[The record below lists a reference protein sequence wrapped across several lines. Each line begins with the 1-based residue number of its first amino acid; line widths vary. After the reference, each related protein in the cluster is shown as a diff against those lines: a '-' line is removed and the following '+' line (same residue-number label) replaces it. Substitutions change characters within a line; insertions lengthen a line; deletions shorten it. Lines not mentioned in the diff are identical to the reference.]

1 MTSKARI
8 VSGGELKS
16 IQVMAMQKV
25 LDFNLNTEVLCNF
38 TIDYLSLKSTFA
50 LLLMLSNARDI
61 NFYNSLFSVSF
72 SLDTLYT

>member
-16 IQVMAMQKV
+16 IQVMTMQKV

-38 TIDYLSLKSTFA
+38 TIDYLSLKFTLA
-50 LLLMLSNARDI
+50 LLLMLSNAREI